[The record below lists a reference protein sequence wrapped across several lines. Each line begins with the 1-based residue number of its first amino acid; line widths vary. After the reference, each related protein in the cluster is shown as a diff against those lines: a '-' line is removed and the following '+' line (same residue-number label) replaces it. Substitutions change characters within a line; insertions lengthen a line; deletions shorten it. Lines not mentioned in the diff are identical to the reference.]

1 MKKIIEDI
9 KNKLEEVMD
18 EERGCNEGSLSMYYV
33 DILNSLDYMKLIW
46 IQFSREYV
54 EMITPQRKEE
64 E

>member
-1 MKKIIEDI
+1 MIKIIEDI
-9 KNKLEEVMD
+9 KNKLKEVMD
-18 EERGCNEGSLSMYYV
+18 EENGCNEGSLDMYYI

-54 EMITPQRKEE
+54 EMIGLQRKEE